1 MASYKSVFMVSV
13 VTLFNSQAALA
24 EIWLE
29 SPTVIGKSE
38 TVNRGYAGLKWT
50 LGQALTPEVVLGVR
64 RAIVHP
70 DGETAGGDI
79 SFSFNLVGGL
89 HPEKLR
95 VKLFN
100 GMDNIQRE
108 LSGGYDFN
116 KGFYG
121 GLAIQGP
128 YYNLGVDYH
137 FTQSTPWETYFIL
150 NTLKAYNKPAATL
163 VCGPYDVLNEGMCEI
178 GHAHLFPPVE
188 RPQ

>member
-1 MASYKSVFMVSV
+1 MAAYKNVFMVIL
-13 VTLFNSQAALA
+13 VTLFSSQIALA
-24 EIWLE
+24 DSIFVA
-29 SPTVIGKSE
+29 PTVIGESE

-50 LGQALTPEVVLGVR
+50 LGQGLTPEVVVGLR

-70 DGETAGGDI
+70 DGETEGGDI

-121 GLAIQGP
+121 GLAIQGR

-137 FTQSTPWETYFIL
+137 FTQVMPWEAYFIL
-150 NTLKAYNKPAATL
+150 NTLKAYNKPARTL
-163 VCGPYDVLNEGMCEI
+163 ICPLYSVLDGEMCDAE
-178 GHAHLFPPVE
+178 HAHTTSLPPN
-188 RPQ
+188 